1 MLRRHL
7 SVLRT
12 GSQRL
17 TLTTDAKLGN
27 TVPAAL
33 HGADLPEYFG
43 PGIMPNLGPEFIR
56 VFMTIFGNF
65 AMQDNPSIS
74 ALIAAGNSSTALS
87 STSQSIL
94 DWPAY
99 TNGRPYQMNLNQ
111 TGGKEYSAVGIM
123 FDETPLNVTNY
134 RNPGLRNN
142 LTMVDAFSWEGGRGV
157 GCDFWRSVGSIVP
170 E

>member
-1 MLRRHL
+1 
-7 SVLRT
+7 
-12 GSQRL
+12 
-17 TLTTDAKLGN
+17 
-27 TVPAAL
+27 
-33 HGADLPEYFG
+33 
-43 PGIMPNLGPEFIR
+43 
-56 VFMTIFGNF
+56 
-65 AMQDNPSIS
+65 
-74 ALIAAGNSSTALS
+74 
-87 STSQSIL
+87 
-94 DWPAY
+94 
-99 TNGRPYQMNLNQ
+99 MNLNQ